1 LTNECIWI
9 IFNEEEMMQILS
21 NTINSLPAELQR
33 KVFEYIEKLK
43 RNKKNN
49 KKNNKKKFSSLELQK
64 KSLDWSL

>member
-49 KKNNKKKFSSLELQK
+49 KKKFSSLELQK